1 MFVNKSADLN
11 TSFLPEVK
19 YFFNIMPKRITSN
32 KLFHYLSIGITLAVL
47 QPLMSAHSVDKNAL
61 IGFQSIN
68 KRELKTKLKI
78 LASAKFQGRKTGTSG
93 AELAAEYI
101 ACSFKTN
108 GLVSSSKIPKYLQY
122 FDVTQLQS
130 APHSELQYNSEDG
143 ISYSFKAKDLVAAPW
158 GAPSAALKSRG
169 MFIGYGISVPELG
182 YDDYEEVNITN
193 KIVVMLS
200 GLPESYRKLDLSPQ
214 SQAVHGDPIKKAILA
229 KNKGA
234 TGVIIVLGENEQLS
248 SYQTNDLKQGRGYL
262 SVQLRQIDLPVFI
275 VSFDG
280 ARFLF
285 STLFKKGNLAN
296 TLPTLVRKINSKVSR
311 HYFEFKGKFFFRS
324 SYQRLELQG
333 SNVIGLYYGS
343 DDNLKD
349 EFVII
354 GGHYDHIG
362 VGINNQIFFG
372 ADDNASG
379 IAALLE
385 LVEAFQSNK
394 LKTRRSIAFAAFSGE
409 EIGLLGSQYYTEN
422 PVVPLDKTVA
432 FLQMDMIGRDAH
444 HQANVSN
451 GLPSE
456 KGMQNNNSLNVMG
469 TSLVPSFRTIIKENN
484 YHIKLNLKFQSDLK
498 AIKLFQRSDQWSFFK
513 RGIPALFFFTGFH
526 SDYHKPSD
534 TPEKIN
540 FDKLEK
546 ISKLIYLT
554 IWNLANRES
563 MFEFDP
569 DLLKSLASDDLLKVW

>member
-1 MFVNKSADLN
+1 M
-11 TSFLPEVK
+11 
-19 YFFNIMPKRITSN
+19 
-32 KLFHYLSIGITLAVL
+32 
-47 QPLMSAHSVDKNAL
+47 
-61 IGFQSIN
+61 
-68 KRELKTKLKI
+68 
-78 LASAKFQGRKTGTSG
+78 
-93 AELAAEYI
+93 
-101 ACSFKTN
+101 
-108 GLVSSSKIPKYLQY
+108 
-122 FDVTQLQS
+122 
-130 APHSELQYNSEDG
+130 
-143 ISYSFKAKDLVAAPW
+143 
-158 GAPSAALKSRG
+158 
-169 MFIGYGISVPELG
+169 
-182 YDDYEEVNITN
+182 
-193 KIVVMLS
+193 
-200 GLPESYRKLDLSPQ
+200 
-214 SQAVHGDPIKKAILA
+214 
-229 KNKGA
+229 
-234 TGVIIVLGENEQLS
+234 
-248 SYQTNDLKQGRGYL
+248 
-262 SVQLRQIDLPVFI
+262 
-275 VSFDG
+275 
-280 ARFLF
+280 
-285 STLFKKGNLAN
+285 
-296 TLPTLVRKINSKVSR
+296 
-311 HYFEFKGKFFFRS
+311 
-324 SYQRLELQG
+324 
-333 SNVIGLYYGS
+333 
-343 DDNLKD
+343 
-349 EFVII
+349 
-354 GGHYDHIG
+354 
-362 VGINNQIFFG
+362 
-372 ADDNASG
+372 
-379 IAALLE
+379 
-385 LVEAFQSNK
+385 VEAFQSNK

-469 TSLVPSFRTIIKENN
+469 ATLVPSFRTIIKENN